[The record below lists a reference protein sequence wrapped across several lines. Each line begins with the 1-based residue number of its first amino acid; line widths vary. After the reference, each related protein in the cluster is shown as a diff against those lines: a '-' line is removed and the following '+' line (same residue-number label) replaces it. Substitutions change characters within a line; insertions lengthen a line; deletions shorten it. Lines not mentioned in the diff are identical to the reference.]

1 MRTFLIS
8 FLLFIGLSVGAQNL
22 KTLSGYISDAE
33 TGERLYA
40 ATVVDKNTGNGTL
53 TNRYGFFSISL
64 PRGSVGLQA
73 SFVGYASYL
82 TRFQLE
88 NDTLLNIR
96 LRSSNE
102 IDEITVK
109 AFQKTETQHGHEKIQ
124 MTALEKLPSFLGE
137 KDVMKSLMLLPGVQ
151 QGNEG
156 NSGIFVR
163 GGSPDQNL
171 ILLDDVPLYNA
182 SHLFG
187 FVSVFTPEALQSV
200 DFYKG
205 AFPARFGGRL
215 SSIVDV
221 RMKDGNKYA
230 YKTDLTLGLLSSK
243 IVHEGPI
250 KKGKSSYLISARR
263 TLLDLLVT
271 GISKAAQKDE
281 NEATNPGYGF
291 YDINA
296 KANFELNPYNHLYFS
311 FYTGGDKLF
320 VDYRYRLKTYTQDE
334 TQNNDV
340 SLNWGNTMAVTR
352 WNSQIAPKLFMN
364 ATAHWSRFVYN
375 ISGDFYSHR
384 VSAEKD
390 DENSFVLDYD
400 SHVESFGIK
409 TDWDYYW
416 KENTP
421 LQFGS
426 FIYRHN
432 YLPGSQTTNR
442 NNRINQFSA
451 GKLQGWEVGFYAD
464 VKLPLTDKLIAG
476 VGLRALVYATS
487 EKAYPLV
494 EPRLSLT
501 YRAGGESTW
510 SASYTRMSQPI
521 HLLTSS
527 NIGLPSDIW
536 VPTTSRIRPETASQ
550 FSLGFSHRFPADIRL
565 NTEMYYKTMNRVVT
579 YSQGYGL
586 MDLNENWEDF
596 IETGKGRAWGF
607 ETEVKY
613 NFSKFETWLGYTLA
627 WNERKFDNI
636 NRGNWYPHKFDRRH
650 KLDIGFLCK
659 LNEKWT
665 FSSNWTYQSGV
676 PVSFSGLDYPGYPG
690 NIDYGWHDIFTNIEL
705 KNTDRIQYY
714 QSINQTRLPA
724 YHRLDIS
731 FTKEWKTGKFRKELS
746 FGFYN
751 AYSRQ
756 NPYFV
761 YADTKTDGTTV
772 YKQVSLL
779 PVLPFVSYR
788 IRF

>member
-1 MRTFLIS
+1 MRTFFILW
-8 FLLFIGLSVGAQNL
+8 LLFIGFGVGAQNL
-22 KTLSGYISDAE
+22 KTISGYMSDAE
-33 TGERLYA
+33 TGERLYT
-40 ATVVDKNTGNGTL
+40 ATIIDIHSGSGTV
-53 TNRYGFFSISL
+53 TNRYGFFSVSL
-64 PRGSVGLQA
+64 PDGLVEIQA
-73 SFVGYASYL
+73 SFVGYTGYS
-82 TRFQLE
+82 TRFRLTA
-88 NDTLLNIR
+88 DTLLNIQ
-96 LRSSNE
+96 LYSSNE

-171 ILLDDVPLYNA
+171 ILLDDVPLYNV

-221 RMKDGNKYA
+221 RMKDGNKYK

-271 GISKAAQKDE
+271 GISRVAQKGN

-320 VDYRYRLKTYTQDE
+320 VDYRYRLKTYTQNE
-334 TQNNDV
+334 TRNSNV
-340 SLNWGNTMAVTR
+340 SLNWGNAMTVAR
-352 WNSQIAPKLFMN
+352 WNSQINPKLFMN

-375 ISGDFYSHR
+375 IAGDFYSQR
-384 VSAEKD
+384 ISEEKEE
-390 DENSFVLDYD
+390 ENSFVMDYD
-400 SHVESFGIK
+400 SQVESFGVK

-426 FIYRHN
+426 FVYRHH

-442 NNRINQFSA
+442 NDRVKQYSA
-451 GKLQGWEVGFYAD
+451 GKRQGLEAGLYAD
-464 VKLPLTDKLIAG
+464 VKIPITGKLTAG
-476 VGLRALVYATS
+476 AGLRVLVYATS

-494 EPRLSLT
+494 EPRLFLD
-501 YRAGGESTW
+501 YRSGENTIW
-510 SASYTRMSQPI
+510 SASFTRMSQPI

-536 VPTTSRIRPETASQ
+536 VP
-550 FSLGFSHRFPADIRL
+550 HH
-565 NTEMYYKTMNRVVT
+565 
-579 YSQGYGL
+579 
-586 MDLNENWEDF
+586 
-596 IETGKGRAWGF
+596 F
-607 ETEVKY
+607 EY
-613 NFSKFETWLGYTLA
+613 PS
-627 WNERKFDNI
+627 
-636 NRGNWYPHKFDRRH
+636 GN
-650 KLDIGFLCK
+650 G
-659 LNEKWT
+659 
-665 FSSNWTYQSGV
+665 Q
-676 PVSFSGLDYPGYPG
+676 PVFAG
-690 NIDYGWHDIFTNIEL
+690 
-705 KNTDRIQYY
+705 
-714 QSINQTRLPA
+714 A
-724 YHRLDIS
+724 
-731 FTKEWKTGKFRKELS
+731 
-746 FGFYN
+746 
-751 AYSRQ
+751 
-756 NPYFV
+756 
-761 YADTKTDGTTV
+761 
-772 YKQVSLL
+772 
-779 PVLPFVSYR
+779 
-788 IRF
+788 